1 MFYRDF
7 MQKYRPL
14 YAPDGPA
21 AGGADGAAAA
31 AADAGQAAAAA
42 PAPADSGMTAGEGG
56 AAAVPAAADAAPAP
70 ALAEAPAPSE
80 PAKSEPSLL
89 EAASGKKP
97 GEAAAADGDKKDSPA
112 PAEAAK
118 VDGDAKVEG
127 DKKPDAEAAA
137 ADKKDAKPEEAKD
150 PKDAAKADPDKK
162 DATAEAQP
170 PAPIKYEAF
179 KLPDGVKL
187 DDERIGKF
195 TEVTGAAQVP
205 QEVAQKLVD
214 LHVEEMQRF
223 AGEVKQQAETHQRD
237 VWNKLNDTW
246 KTDLRKDEKL
256 GGNRI
261 ETTLSLAKA
270 VLEEYGGSPEQV
282 QELIA
287 HTSNN
292 GMGNFPGFIRL
303 LANIGE
309 ALNVFEESS
318 VGANLNP
325 PKPAKG
331 SGQRGWYKD
340 MPGGPQA

>member
-42 PAPADSGMTAGEGG
+42 PAPADGGMAAGEGG
-56 AAAVPAAADAAPAP
+56 AAAAPAAPDAAAG
-70 ALAEAPAPSE
+70 AAEAPAAPE

-97 GEAAAADGDKKDSPA
+97 DAAPAADGDKKDSPA

-118 VDGDAKVEG
+118 TDGDAKPEG
-127 DKKPDAEAAA
+127 DKKPDGEAA
-137 ADKKDAKPEEAKD
+137 ADKKDAKPEDGKD
-150 PKDAAKADPDKK
+150 PKDDAAKTDLDKK

-179 KLPDGVKL
+179 KLPDGVAL
-187 DDERIGKF
+187 DAKELAKFEEVAGKGQVSQDVAQGLIDLYVEERKQD
-195 TEVTGAAQVP
+195 VARAAQ
-205 QEVAQKLVD
+205 
-214 LHVEEMQRF
+214 
-223 AGEVKQQAETHQRD
+223 HQRD
-237 VWNKLNDTW
+237 VWNKLNDSW

-261 ETTLSLAKA
+261 ETTLSMAKA
-270 VLEEYGGSPEQV
+270 VLEEYGGTPEQI

-303 LANIGE
+303 LTNIGE

-325 PKPAKG
+325 PKPQKG
-331 SGQRGWYKD
+331 PGNRGWYKD
-340 MPGGPQA
+340 MPGAAPQA

>member
-7 MQKYRPL
+7 MQKYRPV
-14 YAPDGPA
+14 YAAEDGTGSAAP
-21 AGGADGAAAA
+21 AGGAAVDAAAPAAAAEAVTTGGAGGENPSPQPSPAGGEGAAAA
-31 AADAGQAAAAA
+31 PGAGADASK
-42 PAPADSGMTAGEGG
+42 P
-56 AAAVPAAADAAPAP
+56 
-70 ALAEAPAPSE
+70 
-80 PAKSEPSLL
+80 EPSLL

-97 GEAAAADGDKKDSPA
+97 DATAAVDGEKKDSPA

-118 VDGDAKVEG
+118 PEG
-127 DKKPDAEAAA
+127 DKPGGEGDKSKPDSDKSKPEGDKAKPDAE
-137 ADKKDAKPEEAKD
+137 
-150 PKDAAKADPDKK
+150 KDAAKPEAEKK

-170 PAPIKYEAF
+170 PAPIKYDAF

-195 TEVTGAAQVP
+195 TEVAGSAQVS
-205 QEVAQKLVD
+205 QEVAQQFVD
-214 LHVEEMQRF
+214 LHIAEMQRY
-223 AGEVKQQAETHQRD
+223 AGEVQQQADAHQRD

-246 KTDLRKDEKL
+246 KTELRKDEKL

-261 ETTLSLAKA
+261 ETTLSMAKA
-270 VLEEYGGSPEQV
+270 VLEEYGGTPEQV

-303 LANIGE
+303 LSNLGE

-325 PKPAKG
+325 PKPQKG
-331 SGQRGWYKD
+331 PGNRGWYKD
-340 MPGGPQA
+340 MPGAAQP